1 MSIDDTQRARFREAK
16 KKLVVHMNCT
26 HCGLGF
32 EAEILEGIHKEV
44 QSRNP
49 PTSKPLGTCLTCQE
63 KYPEEGIIHAYRALT
78 GGSGLVN

>member
-1 MSIDDTQRARFREAK
+1 M
-16 KKLVVHMNCT
+16 KLVVQMNCT
-26 HCGLGF
+26 HCGLSF
-32 EAEILEGIHKEV
+32 DAEILKGIHEEV

-63 KYPEEGIIHAYRALT
+63 KYPEEGIIHTYKALA